1 MGSATKTKTTVNST
15 MLENVIPSV
24 TVSRKKADVTKER
37 RMVGDTWSKSRSKRL
52 LRQRQKTHTYTCTQ
66 TYTPKDHQVTAAL

>member
-15 MLENVIPSV
+15 KMLENVIPSV
-24 TVSRKKADVTKER
+24 TVSRKKADVTIER

-52 LRQRQKTHTYTCTQ
+52 LRQRQKTHTYTQ
-66 TYTPKDHQVTAAL
+66 TYTPKDHQVTATL